1 MKQNTRDTSNLE
13 GQSQEALRNEIHRL
27 QAALQKLEHEA
38 QLRARRRSRIGFF
51 VSTVGLRTF
60 AGSQLFRK
68 TVDLWNAWS
77 TWVRSGEGL
86 PWPESPTRDF
96 AAALVAR
103 FTRVGLTFVILA
115 SLPLIITVLQ
125 LIALTR
131 QTELINRQTEL
142 AESARRSALIFEQT
156 AILDK
161 IDEEM
166 GALTVAE
173 ADSGKPRLP
182 LRLEG
187 RIIALSRS
195 LRPYRYLDG
204 DNLTPMALSPER
216 GQLLTALMNSQIDM
230 SRILTQAN
238 FQYSDLPGIRF
249 RDFDLGQE
257 RMVVS
262 QVTIIGD
269 TIILRPDEISLAGSN
284 FRSSLLED
292 GSFKLV
298 RLEKADFRYADLS
311 SVDFEEAKLI
321 GADFSYATL
330 TGVDF
335 TDANLQHVVFEGAK
349 MINTT
354 INLGRH
360 NEVRTLGARL
370 CRASSIEGSL
380 ISAALLTE
388 MATDSDCAQKLRHN
402 VTQTEP

>member
-1 MKQNTRDTSNLE
+1 MSNLE
-13 GQSQEALRNEIHRL
+13 GQSQEALSNEIHRL
-27 QAALQKLEHEA
+27 RAALHKLEHEA

-51 VSTVGLRTF
+51 VSKASLRTF

-68 TVDLWNAWS
+68 TVDLWDAWS
-77 TWVRSGEGL
+77 TWVRSGGGG

-96 AAALVAR
+96 AAALLAR

-115 SLPLIITVLQ
+115 SLPLIITLLQ

-131 QTELINRQTEL
+131 QTELIDRQTEL

-166 GALTVAE
+166 GSLTV
-173 ADSGKPRLP
+173 ADSGKPRLS

-204 DNLTPMALSPER
+204 NKLTPIALSPER

-230 SRILTQAN
+230 SHVLTQAN

-249 RDFDLGQE
+249 RDFDLGQKM
-257 RMVVS
+257 MVVS
-262 QVTIIGD
+262 KMTVLAD
-269 TIILRPDEISLAGSN
+269 STIILRADEISLAGSN

-298 RLEKADFRYADLS
+298 RFEGADFRNASLN
-311 SVDFEEAKLI
+311 SVNFEEAKLT
-321 GADFSYATL
+321 GASFSYATL
-330 TGVDF
+330 IGVNF
-335 TDANLQHVVFEGAK
+335 TDANLQHAVFEGAR

-370 CRASSIEGSL
+370 CRASSIESSL
-380 ISAALLTE
+380 ISAVLLTE
-388 MATDSDCAQKLRHN
+388 MATDSECAQKLRNN
-402 VTQTEP
+402 VAQTEP